1 MIGEVL
7 SFRKLI
13 APVVI
18 QILFW
23 GAALASAISGI
34 WLIIDGVWGG
44 WFALFLGPL
53 GARLFFE
60 VGIVIFRIHDDVRDI
75 RNTMLSSSIEEQ
87 VNTK

>member
-1 MIGEVL
+1 MVGDVL

-13 APVVI
+13 APIVI

-34 WLIIDGVWGG
+34 WLILGGSWGG

-75 RNTMLSSSIEEQ
+75 RNAVVSGSSVPENSSR
-87 VNTK
+87 

>member
-1 MIGEVL
+1 MVGEVL

-34 WLIIDGVWGG
+34 WLISDGVWG
-44 WFALFLGPL
+44 
-53 GARLFFE
+53 
-60 VGIVIFRIHDDVRDI
+60 D
-75 RNTMLSSSIEEQ
+75 
-87 VNTK
+87 